1 MQQYIM
7 RTTIEKRMGT
17 LEGKMGTLEGKM
29 GGLEGR
35 MGKMEVKM
43 DKMDNR
49 FEQVDRRFGRIE
61 QLIEDLAISVKN
73 GFDQMVTKEHFDF
86 VIAGID
92 RRFDIIE
99 NISIRGHERRIE
111 ILEDKVGVI
120 NNKIGL
126 K

>member
-7 RTTIEKRMGT
+7 RTTIEKRMGA
-17 LEGKMGTLEGKM
+17 LESKMGSF
-29 GGLEGR
+29 EGR
-35 MGKMEVKM
+35 IDKMEV
-43 DKMDNR
+43 KMDNR